1 MKDLFLWICAAP
13 SLIGFAMVISLGIW
27 GLSQHLPT
35 MNLKSSENAANCAPF
50 YYLINNTA

>member
-27 GLSQHLPT
+27 GFVTTFADNEPEIL
-35 MNLKSSENAANCAPF
+35 
-50 YYLINNTA
+50 